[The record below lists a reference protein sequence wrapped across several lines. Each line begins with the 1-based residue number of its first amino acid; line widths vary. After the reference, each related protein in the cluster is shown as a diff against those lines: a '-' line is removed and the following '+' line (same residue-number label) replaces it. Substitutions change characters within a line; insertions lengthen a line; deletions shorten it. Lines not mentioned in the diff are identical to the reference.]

1 MRKVKDKI
9 QILKQLDTSFK
20 KNIFTDINLDNIL
33 KKEKIEAAK
42 FYTLF
47 PHKTKSLCCFFFENL
62 ANQAE
67 NNIKK
72 KIRYE
77 KSVSKRVKYLLIE
90 FFYRLNNEKA
100 IALYFLSFL
109 ATKPFLLK
117 KISLH
122 YSNKIWFLLEDKS
135 TDFNFYTKRYILSQ
149 IFINTLIYWRGSES
163 IEKTIDFIN
172 SQIVALGKFGYYKSR
187 FIKVITSLYKN
198 KSEILTKFDF
208 LHKN

>member
-9 QILKQLDTSFK
+9 QILKQLDASFK

-33 KKEKIEAAK
+33 KKEKIEATK

-47 PHKTKSLCCFFFENL
+47 PHQTKSLCCFFFENL

-117 KISLH
+117 KISLN
-122 YSNKIWFLLEDKS
+122 YSNKIWSLLEDKS

-187 FIKVITSLYKN
+187 FITAITSLYKN

>member
-9 QILKQLDTSFK
+9 QILKQLDASFK

-33 KKEKIEAAK
+33 KKEKIEATK

-90 FFYRLNNEKA
+90 FFTLLNKERDTTV
-100 IALYFLSFL
+100 YFLNFL

-163 IEKTIDFIN
+163 IEKTIGFIN

-187 FIKVITSLYKN
+187 FNKALTTLF
-198 KSEILTKFDF
+198 KSEFLTKFDF

>member
-33 KKEKIEAAK
+33 KKGKIEAAK

-90 FFYRLNNEKA
+90 FFYCLNNEKA

-122 YSNKIWFLLEDKS
+122 YSNKIWSLLEDKS

>member
-1 MRKVKDKI
+1 MRKIKDKT
-9 QILKQLDTSFK
+9 QILKQLEVSFK
-20 KNIFTDINLDNIL
+20 KNIFIDLNLDNIL
-33 KKEKIEAAK
+33 KKEKIEVIK
-42 FYTLF
+42 FYSLF
-47 PHKTKSLCCFFFENL
+47 PHKTKSLCYFFFENL
-62 ANQAE
+62 GNQAE
-67 NNIKK
+67 NNLKK
-72 KIRYE
+72 EIRHE

-90 FFYRLNNEKA
+90 FFNLLNKEKKTS
-100 IALYFLSFL
+100 IFFLNFL

-149 IFINTLIYWRGSES
+149 IFINTLLYWRGSES
-163 IEKTIDFIN
+163 IEKTIGFIN

-187 FIKVITSLYKN
+187 FNKTITSLF
-198 KSEILTKFDF
+198 KSELLTKFDF

>member
-1 MRKVKDKI
+1 MTKIKDKI
-9 QILKQLDTSFK
+9 QILKQLEPSFK
-20 KNIFTDINLDNIL
+20 KNIFTDLNLDNIL
-33 KKEKIEAAK
+33 KKEKIEATK

-47 PHKTKSLCCFFFENL
+47 PNKTKSLCCFFFENIGNL
-62 ANQAE
+62 AE

-72 KIRYE
+72 NIRYE

-90 FFYRLNNEKA
+90 FFNLLNKERDTA
-100 IALYFLSFL
+100 VYFLNFL

-117 KISLH
+117 KISLN

-149 IFINTLIYWRGSES
+149 IFINTLIYWRGAES
-163 IEKTIDFIN
+163 KEKTISFIN

-187 FIKVITSLYKN
+187 FNKAITSLYK
-198 KSEILTKFDF
+198 SELLTKFDF

>member
-1 MRKVKDKI
+1 MRKIKDKI
-9 QILKQLDTSFK
+9 QILKQLEVSFE
-20 KNIFTDINLDNIL
+20 KNIFTDLNIDNIL
-33 KKEKIEAAK
+33 KKEKIEATK

-47 PHKTKSLCCFFFENL
+47 PHKTKSLCFFFFENIG
-62 ANQAE
+62 NQAE

-72 KIRYE
+72 NIRYE

-90 FFYRLNNEKA
+90 FFNLLNKEKA
-100 IALYFLSFL
+100 TAIYFLSFL

-122 YSNKIWFLLEDKS
+122 YSNKIWFSLEDKS
-135 TDFNFYTKRYILSQ
+135 VDFNFYTKRYILSQ
-149 IFINTLIYWRGSES
+149 IFINTLLYWRGSKG
-163 IEKTIDFIN
+163 IEKTISFIN

-187 FIKVITSLYKN
+187 FNKTITSLYK
-198 KSEILTKFDF
+198 SELLTKFDF

>member
-1 MRKVKDKI
+1 MRKIKDKI
-9 QILKQLDTSFK
+9 QILKQLEASFK
-20 KNIFTDINLDNIL
+20 KNTFIDLNLDNIL

-90 FFYRLNNEKA
+90 FFYCLNNEKA

-117 KISLH
+117 KIALN
-122 YSNKIWFLLEDKS
+122 YSNKTWFLLEDKS
-135 TDFNFYTKRYILSQ
+135 VDFNFYTKRFILSQ
-149 IFINTLIYWRGSES
+149 ILINTLIYWRGAEN
-163 IEKTIDFIN
+163 IEKTKYFIS
-172 SQIVALGKFGYYKSR
+172 SQIEALGKFGYYKSR
-187 FIKVITSLYKN
+187 FNKKITSLYK
-198 KSEILTKFDF
+198 SELLTKFDF